1 EAHIVDF
8 DHPGRLGDHMRRLG
22 GDAIPPGFRSLLRI
36 PRRADL
42 LEEWIAAC
50 AVRAGAH
57 PPAVLDDGSLAL
69 PGDRRAFR
77 EFAGLLATKVPDL
90 GGSLRRLL
98 ERDALRLHRWGV
110 RGRVLETGPRS
121 RVMGVVNVTPDSFCD
136 GGRYLEPAAAVEH
149 GLRLAADGADILD
162 VGGESTRPG
171 ARPVSEKEE
180 RERVVPV
187 VRALAR
193 RTDVPVSV
201 DTRHAAV
208 AAAALEAGARIVND
222 VTALGG
228 DPDMGPLVARAG
240 AGLVLM
246 HMQGTPETM
255 QEDPRYG
262 DVVADVL
269 DFLADAVRRAVE
281 AGVDEYRIAVDP
293 GIGFGKRLEHNLTLL
308 RHLASFRALGRPVVV
323 GASRKSFLGKVTDRP
338 VEDRLAGSLGV
349 AAAATMA
356 GAAVIRAHD
365 LPETVDALRAVDA
378 VRDGGCR

>member
-1 EAHIVDF
+1 
-8 DHPGRLGDHMRRLG
+8 MRRPG
-22 GDAIPPGFRSLLRI
+22 MDAIPAGIRSLLRI
-36 PRRADL
+36 PRPPEVP
-42 LEEWIAAC
+42 EEWIAAC

-57 PPAVLDDGSLAL
+57 PPVVLPGGSLAV

-77 EFAGLLATKVPDL
+77 ELARLLATRVPDL
-90 GGSLRRLL
+90 GRSLRLLL
-98 ERDALRLHRWGV
+98 ERDALRLHRWGI
-110 RGRVLETGPRS
+110 RGRVLETGPRT
-121 RVMGVVNVTPDSFCD
+121 RVMGVVNVTPDSFSD
-136 GGRYLEPAAAVEH
+136 GGRHLDPAAAVEH
-149 GLRLAADGADILD
+149 GLRLAAEGADVLD

-171 ARPVSEKEE
+171 ARPVSEEEE

-201 DTRHAAV
+201 DTRHATV

-228 DPDMGPLVARAG
+228 DPGMGPLVARAG
-240 AGLVLM
+240 AGVVLM

-255 QEDPRYG
+255 QEDPRYE

-269 DFLADAVRRAVE
+269 DFLAGAVRRAVE
-281 AGVDEYRIAVDP
+281 AGVDESRIAVDP
-293 GIGFGKRLEHNLTLL
+293 GIGFGKRLEHNLALL
-308 RHLASFRALGRPVVV
+308 RHLGSFRALGRPVVL
-323 GASRKSFLGKVTDRP
+323 GASRKGFLGKITGRP

-349 AAAATMA
+349 AAAAAMA
-356 GAAVIRAHD
+356 GAAMIRAHD
-365 LPETVDALRAVDA
+365 VPETVDALRAVDA